1 VRASG
6 PALGEATDTTLREMA
21 GLSDNDIRALRDAGV
36 I

>member
-6 PALGEATDTTLREMA
+6 PPLGEATDTTLREMA
-21 GLSDNDIRALRDAGV
+21 GLSDDDIRALREAGV